1 MESKVILSHR
11 QIELILRRFA
21 LCLAEY
27 HLDFKNCAL
36 IGLQPRGVEVS
47 RRVLKKLDEL
57 FPGHGMAYGELD
69 SSFYRDDVGHGEQI
83 IIPKPTDI
91 KFSTAGKHII
101 LVDDVLYTGRSVRS
115 ALEALMDYG
124 RPASVELMTLVDR
137 SYQRELPINADHVG
151 ITVDTRST
159 GEKVRVEWNE
169 NDYKIWLLQKNQ

>member
-1 MESKVILSHR
+1 MEPKVILSHN

-21 LCLAEY
+21 LCIAEY
-27 HLDFKNCAL
+27 HLGLKDCAL
-36 IGLQPRGVEVS
+36 IGMQPRGVELS
-47 RRVLKKLDEL
+47 RRVFQKLNEL
-57 FPGHGMAYGELD
+57 FPNHGVAYGEID
-69 SSFYRDDVGHGEQI
+69 SSFYRDDVGHGQQI
-83 IIPKPTDI
+83 ILPKPTDI
-91 KFSTAGKHII
+91 KFSTAGKNII

-137 SYQRELPINADHVG
+137 RYQRELPINADFVG

-169 NDYKIWLLQKNQ
+169 NDFKIWLLQKNQ